1 MPLSGGELGRVAK
14 STAQKIATPTSATL
28 GIAVNDV
35 QQIADHLQVIL
46 ANSIILA
53 AKTKKH
59 HWNVTGPNFI
69 ALHKLFDEQYAALSE
84 NIDEIA
90 ERIRALGE
98 KAIGSHTEVL
108 VNTTLFERENTYYN
122 ASEMIE
128 ELLND
133 HEAIIRSLRPA
144 INSINDDHNDAG
156 TADFLTGLL
165 KEHEKTAWFLRA
177 HLE

>member
-1 MPLSGGELGRVAK
+1 M
-14 STAQKIATPTSATL
+14 KIANLTPATL
-28 GIAVNDV
+28 GIAENDV

-46 ANSIILA
+46 ANTIILA

-59 HWNVTGPNFI
+59 HWNVTG
-69 ALHKLFDEQYAALSE
+69 LHFKSLHELFDEQHAALSA
-84 NIDEIA
+84 NVDEIA
-90 ERIRALGE
+90 ERIRSLGE

-108 VNTTLFERENTYYN
+108 VRATLFERENTYYN
-122 ASEMIE
+122 AQEMIE

-144 INSINDDHNDAG
+144 IDSIDKDHNDTG

-165 KEHEKTAWFLRA
+165 KEHEKTAWFLRSY
-177 HLE
+177 LE

>member
-1 MPLSGGELGRVAK
+1 M
-14 STAQKIATPTSATL
+14 KIATSTPATL
-28 GIAVNDV
+28 GIAENDV
-35 QQIADHLQVIL
+35 KQIADHLQVIL
-46 ANSIILA
+46 ANTIILA

-59 HWNVTGPNFI
+59 HWNVTGMHFK
-69 ALHKLFDEQYAALSE
+69 ALHDLFDEQHAALSA
-84 NIDEIA
+84 NIDDIA
-90 ERIRALGE
+90 ERIRSLGE

-108 VNTTLFERENTYYN
+108 VNTTLFERENTHYR
-122 ASEMIE
+122 AEEMIE

-144 INSINDDHNDAG
+144 IDSIDKDHNDAG

-165 KEHEKTAWFLRA
+165 KEHEKTAWFLRS